1 MKKIYILA
9 IAAFA
14 FTLNMNAQ
22 FTDDAESY
30 DLGDMGSQNLDVW
43 GVWSGSPNPAEDIDV
58 VNDFALSGSQSLY
71 VDDTG
76 AMDVMLLTQN
86 LDAGQW
92 TLQFQA
98 YIP

>member
-43 GVWSGSPNPAEDIDV
+43 GV
-58 VNDFALSGSQSLY
+58 
-71 VDDTG
+71 
-76 AMDVMLLTQN
+76 
-86 LDAGQW
+86 
-92 TLQFQA
+92 
-98 YIP
+98 